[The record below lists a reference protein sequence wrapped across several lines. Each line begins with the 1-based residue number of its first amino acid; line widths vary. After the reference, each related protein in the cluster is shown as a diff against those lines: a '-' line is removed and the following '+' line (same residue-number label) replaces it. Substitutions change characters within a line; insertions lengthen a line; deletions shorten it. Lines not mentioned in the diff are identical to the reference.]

1 MDLQNYI
8 GYPVEIVKKELE
20 KKNIKFTILESSEIQ
35 KKYDSILVVKILQT
49 NDIVEIITDNFL
61 LNI

>member
-1 MDLQNYI
+1 MDLQNNI

-20 KKNIKFTILESSEIQ
+20 SKNIKYKIIESSEIQ
-35 KKYDSILVVKILQT
+35 KKFDTILVVKISQL
-49 NDIVEIITDNFL
+49 NDIVEITTDKFL